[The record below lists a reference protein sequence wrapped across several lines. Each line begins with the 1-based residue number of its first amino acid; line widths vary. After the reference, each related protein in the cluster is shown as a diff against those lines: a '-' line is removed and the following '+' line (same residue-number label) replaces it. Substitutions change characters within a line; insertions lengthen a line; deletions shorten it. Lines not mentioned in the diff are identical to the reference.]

1 MIFHLIQWPTVMFFN
16 VGGGRGR
23 LIGGSMLRM
32 RTSSIKL
39 SQCGLLG
46 DRGDITKTLRKAI
59 QWSSLSSLSNGAA
72 NTKTITHSCALMR
85 EREGGGQFLWFYEY
99 LFGLV
104 IFSDS
109 TLWESGILLDFRALY
124 ILNSLFK
131 KCFNFDVGC
140 SSRTVITAWSPVF
153 FVSLSKLRT
162 KSIRAW

>member
-85 EREGGGQFLWFYEY
+85 EREGGGAVSVILWIPLWPCY
-99 LFGLV
+99 LFRFDTLRKWDIVG
-104 IFSDS
+104 FSCF
-109 TLWESGILLDFRALY
+109 IY
-124 ILNSLFK
+124 I
-131 KCFNFDVGC
+131 
-140 SSRTVITAWSPVF
+140 
-153 FVSLSKLRT
+153 KLT
-162 KSIRAW
+162 F